1 MFKVMTAHTH
11 NSGHLCPSETFIAHV
26 RQADG
31 TIQNLEDHL
40 RESATLCK
48 LFATAIGLPLSGHLL
63 GLLHD
68 IGKYSAAFQKY
79 IRDVTGING
88 EKAMEAAEIHDKG
101 KIDHATAGAQFLWQ
115 RVHPNTK
122 HTAKIQYQILCAALI
137 SHHSRSGIIDFIN
150 LQGKSPFLSRIQ
162 KADSHSHL
170 TESLSKSNPGILKE
184 INRCASEPE
193 LISEASQFIK
203 SILSNAGKGNLFQL
217 QLALYTR
224 FLFSCLLDADRISTI
239 DFEDPDKASMRTL
252 TNSPNWSVLLVQFE
266 NYISKFEPH
275 TEINKIRARI
285 SENCRQAAE
294 HPDQLLTLPV
304 PTGGGKTLASLRFAL
319 HRAASPKT
327 HPVSRIIYILPY
339 TTILEQNAGEVREI
353 LGKKSVLEHHS
364 NLSEERDTKQN
375 RVLSENWDSPI
386 VFTTMV
392 QFLNALFDSGTKGA
406 RRMHQMSNAI
416 LIFDEIQCLPIKTVH
431 LFNNAINFLTTQ
443 ANTTAV
449 LCTATMPLLEKVN
462 PLHGNLNLSD
472 KNCLVGRKTTLAREL
487 RRTEII
493 SKWRPEKWS
502 YQQIADF
509 ALEQQ
514 EVHQSVLI
522 VCNTKDSAKQLFT
535 LINGTPGLPV
545 VHLSTNMCPAHRK
558 HKISLIREKLDQLN
572 SQPVICIST
581 QLIEAGVDLDFGC
594 VIRSLAGLDSIVQA
608 AGRCNRHGH
617 HKEKK
622 PVFILNFS
630 DENLP
635 TALADIELGQKVTL
649 RVLREYQNDPER
661 FDGSLLSEAAMNL
674 YYEYYF
680 YKRAD
685 QMTYQ
690 VKAHPKPDHQ
700 KTEISQNTHLIDLL
714 GKNTLSISE
723 CHERSPDKTPLALPL
738 SQAHSSAAEAFRVID
753 APTQG
758 ILVPYD
764 EDDHKG
770 SKLISDLVESYS
782 NENIPLARQIK
793 LHKQAQQYSVNAFPH
808 IIKKLSE
815 MSAISEI
822 HPDTGIY
829 ELSTGYYDDNEGIIL
844 EVLSEKYYV
853 D

>member
-1 MFKVMTAHTH
+1 MPTPSY
-11 NSGHLCPSETFIAHV
+11 NSNHWSSSERSIAHV
-26 RQADG
+26 RKADSA
-31 TIQNLEDHL
+31 IQTLEDHL
-40 RESATLCK
+40 HETAKLCNF
-48 LFATAIGLPLSGHLL
+48 FAGAIGLPLAGRLL

-68 IGKYSAAFQKY
+68 LGKYSSAFQKY
-79 IRDVTGING
+79 IRDITGING
-88 EKAMEAAEIHDKG
+88 EKALEAAEIHDKG

-115 RVHPNTK
+115 RIHPDTK

-162 KADSHSHL
+162 KDDSHSHL
-170 TESLSKSNPGILKE
+170 TESLSKSNPGILEE
-184 INRCASEPE
+184 INRYASEPE

-203 SILSNAGKGNLFQL
+203 SILSYVGKDNLFQV

-224 FLFSCLLDADRISTI
+224 FLYSCLLDADRISTI
-239 DFEDPDKASMRTL
+239 DFEDPDKAKMRSL
-252 TNSPNWSVLLVQFE
+252 TTPPDWSAHIVKLEDRISQFKPDSDT
-266 NYISKFEPH
+266 NI
-275 TEINKIRARI
+275 IRARI
-285 SENCRQAAE
+285 SEDCRRAAE
-294 HPDQLLTLPV
+294 HPDHLLTLPV

-319 HRAASPKT
+319 HRAASPTT
-327 HPVSRIIYILPY
+327 HPVHRIIYILPY

-353 LGKKSVLEHHS
+353 LDKESVLEHHS

-392 QFLNALFDSGTKGA
+392 QFLNALFDSGTKSA

-472 KNCLVGRKTTLAREL
+472 ENCLVGEKTTLAREL

-502 YQQIADF
+502 YQQITDF

-514 EVHQSVLI
+514 EEHQSVLI

-535 LINGTPGLPV
+535 LIKRKPGLPI

-558 HKISLIREKLDQLN
+558 HKISLIREKLNPL
-572 SQPVICIST
+572 SPQPVICVST

-594 VIRSLAGLDSIVQA
+594 VIRSLAGLDSIIQA

-617 HKEKK
+617 HKGKK
-622 PVFILNFS
+622 PVFILNLAE
-630 DENLP
+630 ENLP
-635 TALADIELGQKVTL
+635 TALADIELGQEVTM
-649 RVLREYQNDPER
+649 RVLREYQDDPGK
-661 FDGSLLSEAAMNL
+661 FDRSLLSEEAMNL
-674 YYEYYF
+674 YYGYFF
-680 YKRAD
+680 YKRAK
-685 QMTYQ
+685 QMTYE
-690 VKAHPKPDHQ
+690 VKARPKTDHQ
-700 KTEISQNTHLIDLL
+700 KTEISQNTHLIDIL
-714 GKNTLSISE
+714 GKNALSISE
-723 CHERSPDKTPLALPL
+723 CNERSSDKAPLALPL
-738 SQAHSSAAEAFRVID
+738 SQAHSTAAEAFRVID

-764 EDDHKG
+764 GDGHEG
-770 SKLISDLVESYS
+770 SKLIADLTESYS
-782 NENIPLARQIK
+782 NENIPLAEQIK
-793 LHKQAQQYSVNAFPH
+793 LHKRAQHYSVNAFPH

-815 MSAISEI
+815 VNAISEI

-829 ELSTGYYDDNEGIIL
+829 ELSPGYYDDNEGIIL
-844 EVLSEKYYV
+844 EALSEKYYV